1 MDFNELSAKVR
12 DLMTKNLEDISYE
25 NKKFLKLL

>member
-1 MDFNELSAKVR
+1 MGFNELSAKVH

-25 NKKFLKLL
+25 NQKFLKLL